1 MALELHVR
9 YPAQVLLGGADY
21 PFGQARNVTVPG
33 DGTGTPFE
41 ADLVNDWL
49 GFLQGL
55 LLAAGINPSFTP
67 DTAIASQYR
76 DAIRYIATHPE
87 SDIIALSNGV
97 SAKTFTVL
105 SSGTFFG
112 STVNLLVG
120 PTRFVGTAQF
130 DDTSQFN
137 QQLTV
142 NLPGIVVGA
151 TGVDIGNGLPGIIIQ
166 AGGLQVLVGNAEFS
180 DTAEFRK
187 EVVLSNEGRI
197 RRRPIYA
204 ANADTHHDVTQGDVL
219 IIKATVSATR
229 VYTIDDLGASDGSGF
244 EIHNHSASTQTIK
257 NQGGTTIGTL
267 PAFGPHATKA
277 YLSWEDDSTGSRWV
291 YLT

>member
-67 DTAIASQYR
+67 DTAIVSQYR

-197 RRRPIYA
+197 RRRLIYA

-219 IIKATVSATR
+219 IIQATVSATR
-229 VYTIDDLGASDGSGF
+229 VYTIDGTGAADGSGF
-244 EIHNHSASTQTIK
+244 EIHNHSGSTQTI
-257 NQGGTTIGTL
+257 NDGVSGL
-267 PAFGPHATKA
+267 PIATVPPSGPTARRA
-277 YLSWEDDSTGSRWV
+277 LISFEDNGSGSRW
-291 YLT
+291 TA